1 MNTRRIA
8 LGHPT
13 LEGEGKGRPF
23 AAAGGPGWGDSD
35 AGDDSGAV
43 HAEAPSHP
51 PGPLTR
57 ADLPPAE
64 PRCCEGSATLSSDRS
79 RAGPT
84 SVGGG
89 ESRPSGGRS
98 PAPSLGGI

>member
-35 AGDDSGAV
+35 TGDDSGAV

-64 PRCCEGSATLSSDRS
+64 PPCCEGSATLSRDRS
-79 RAGPT
+79 RA
-84 SVGGG
+84 
-89 ESRPSGGRS
+89 RPPPVRGRQNPPPGALY
-98 PAPSLGGI
+98 PAP